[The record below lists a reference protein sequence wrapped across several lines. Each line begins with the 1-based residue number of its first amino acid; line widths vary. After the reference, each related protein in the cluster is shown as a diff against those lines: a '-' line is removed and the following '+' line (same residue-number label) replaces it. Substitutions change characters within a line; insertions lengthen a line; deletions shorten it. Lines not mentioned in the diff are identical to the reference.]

1 MQAYI
6 RFDRVATNCETAM
19 EQQQIVA
26 NPFALLLNPEAV
38 HAALQQSTAL
48 NRLRS
53 KIWRPLDRSSG
64 PLVGEDGQGDGG
76 SDESGPRGEE

>member
-1 MQAYI
+1 
-6 RFDRVATNCETAM
+6 M
-19 EQQQIVA
+19 EQQHLIA

-53 KIWRPLDRSSG
+53 RVWRPLDRSSG
-64 PLVGEDGQGDGG
+64 PLVAEERSFGADAEDQ
-76 SDESGPRGEE
+76 SPQTDESPLSEE

>member
-1 MQAYI
+1 
-6 RFDRVATNCETAM
+6 M
-19 EQQQIVA
+19 EQQQIA
-26 NPFALLLNPEAV
+26 SNPFALLLNPEAV

-64 PLVGEDGQGDGG
+64 PLVGEDSQGDGFAEEQDRRG
-76 SDESGPRGEE
+76 DE

>member
-19 EQQQIVA
+19 EQQIVA

-64 PLVGEDGQGDGG
+64 PLVAEDGQGDGG
-76 SDESGPRGEE
+76 SDESDQRSEE

>member
-1 MQAYI
+1 
-6 RFDRVATNCETAM
+6 M
-19 EQQQIVA
+19 EQQHLIA

-53 KIWRPLDRSSG
+53 RVWRPLDRSSG
-64 PLVGEDGQGDGG
+64 PLVAEERSGGEDVEDHAAQ
-76 SDESGPRGEE
+76 SDQTALSVE

>member
-1 MQAYI
+1 L
-6 RFDRVATNCETAM
+6 
-19 EQQQIVA
+19 EQQHLIA

-53 KIWRPLDRSSG
+53 RIWRPLDRSSG
-64 PLVGEDGQGDGG
+64 PLVGEEPPNDLN
-76 SDESGPRGEE
+76 SDDREPMTEE

>member
-1 MQAYI
+1 
-6 RFDRVATNCETAM
+6 M
-19 EQQQIVA
+19 EQQQLIA

-53 KIWRPLDRSSG
+53 RVWRPLDRSSG
-64 PLVGEDGQGDGG
+64 PLVAEERFDGADEDQATQ
-76 SDESGPRGEE
+76 SDPTALGVE